1 MSRSYKH
8 SSFVVDNKGH
18 NLRRRY
24 FKRYHNKAIRNKLNN
39 SDELM
44 QGSIHKKYTN
54 SWDICDYRWYWSE
67 EQAVIDYYQR
77 YNEQWWFRENYPTLE
92 DWLKHYNKEMRYK

>member
-24 FKRYHNKAIRNKLNN
+24 FKRYHNKSIRNKLKN
-39 SDELM
+39 SDELI
-44 QGSIHKKYTN
+44 QGSRHKRYTN

-67 EQAVIDYYQR
+67 EQATIDYYR
-77 YNEQWWFRENYPTLE
+77 DYPNWNYVRDKYPTLE
-92 DWLKHYNKEMRYK
+92 SWLIQYKKDMRCK